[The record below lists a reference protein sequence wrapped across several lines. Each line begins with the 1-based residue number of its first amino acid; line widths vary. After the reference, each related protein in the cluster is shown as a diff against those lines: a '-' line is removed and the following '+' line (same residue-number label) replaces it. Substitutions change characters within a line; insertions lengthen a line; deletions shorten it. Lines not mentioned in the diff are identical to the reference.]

1 MIILTNKAASAALF
15 DLNEEITLD
24 RMSNYVKM
32 SFIKHYQIM
41 AMKVSVEV
49 YFLSE
54 RGSHR
59 LKASFSSDIV

>member
-1 MIILTNKAASAALF
+1 
-15 DLNEEITLD
+15 
-24 RMSNYVKM
+24 MSNYVKM

>member
-1 MIILTNKAASAALF
+1 MFLMAK
-15 DLNEEITLD
+15 ITLD

-32 SFIKHYQIM
+32 GFRKHYQTM